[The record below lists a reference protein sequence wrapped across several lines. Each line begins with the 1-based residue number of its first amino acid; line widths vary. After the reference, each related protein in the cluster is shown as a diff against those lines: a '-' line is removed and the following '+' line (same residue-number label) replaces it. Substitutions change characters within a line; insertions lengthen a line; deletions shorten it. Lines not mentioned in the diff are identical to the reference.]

1 MKRCFDILASIIG
14 LAVLSPFMIGCA
26 VLVKLTSE
34 GPIFFKQQRLG
45 LGGKHFNILKFRSMV
60 VNAENHGARVTADGD
75 KRITRI
81 GRILRKT
88 KMDELPQLINVL
100 KGEMSFVGPR
110 PEVQEF
116 VDCYPEEYKTL
127 LTVRPGITDI
137 GSIEFRDEEEILAA
151 SENPKKTYIED
162 VLPQKIELGKRYID
176 DHSILFDIQLI
187 FRTLVAIV
195 FKKKPGNSD

>member
-14 LAVLSPFMIGCA
+14 LAVLSPLMIGCA

-75 KRITRI
+75 KRITRM